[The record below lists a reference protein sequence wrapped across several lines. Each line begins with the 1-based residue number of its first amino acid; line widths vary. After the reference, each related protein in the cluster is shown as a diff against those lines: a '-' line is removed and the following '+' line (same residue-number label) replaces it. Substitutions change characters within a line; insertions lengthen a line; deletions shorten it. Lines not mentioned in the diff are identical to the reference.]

1 MKKLSRLWLFQ
12 WVVPIVVL
20 GLSAVA
26 VPSRATPALDLATAT
41 VAVESQTDAEKAR
54 ALRAALAQVF
64 VKLSGSRTVLANPA
78 IAAALAEAAS
88 YATEVS
94 YVRLPPL
101 PAASTSAAGA
111 AAETVAPETVAP
123 ETVAPDEDGADPPAA
138 ETTAPAEPRL
148 ALTARFE
155 AAALTAL
162 LRRAD
167 VPTWLNRPE
176 LLVVLVV
183 DAPAGQRFAT
193 ADSDPLVSAATEQA
207 MARRGVVWQLPLLDL
222 EDQTLLS
229 PAEAWALDRDKLG
242 IMAHRYGVS
251 QWLVLRYRD
260 PPDAGWHG
268 FWSLGGEG
276 DPFGRVIV
284 ADSLPELVDASVDEA
299 IDRFSPRY
307 ARTAKAVAEN
317 IDVVIDNVRDFR
329 TFGQVTAALDALQV
343 VTQVDVEGVEGEQLT
358 LRLTLAGE
366 PQDLFD
372 AMARDG
378 HFDLVGTSTANFR
391 ASPRANPQVNPPVNP
406 ASAAAP
412 PPLDTAAATGTDS
425 GADLPRHWRWR
436 AGP

>member
-1 MKKLSRLWLFQ
+1 MKKLSRLWLSQ
-12 WVVPIVVL
+12 WVVPVVVL

-26 VPSRATPALDLATAT
+26 VPSRATPVLDLATAT

-123 ETVAPDEDGADPPAA
+123 HEDGADPPAA

-155 AAALTAL
+155 AAALTDL
-162 LRRAD
+162 LRRAE

-193 ADSDPLVSAATEQA
+193 RDSDPLVYAAIEQA
-207 MARRGVVWQLPLLDL
+207 MARRGVASQLPLLDL

-229 PAEAWALDRDKLG
+229 PTEAWALARDNLSA
-242 IMAHRYGVS
+242 MAHRYGVG

-260 PPDAGWHG
+260 PPDADWHG

-276 DPFGRVIV
+276 APVGRVIV
-284 ADSLPELVDASVDEA
+284 ADSLPELVDVSVDEA
-299 IDRFSPRY
+299 VDQFSPRY
-307 ARTAKAVAEN
+307 ARTAKAIAAN
-317 IDVVIDNVRDFR
+317 IDVVIENVRDFR
-329 TFGQVTAALDALQV
+329 AFGLVTDALGALPV
-343 VTQVDVEGVEGEQLT
+343 VTQVEVRGVEGEQLA
-358 LRLTLAGE
+358 LRLTLAGDS
-366 PQDLFD
+366 QDLFD
-372 AMARDG
+372 ALGRDG
-378 HFDLVGTSTANFR
+378 RFEVVASAMPNSAGIPATTPAATAP
-391 ASPRANPQVNPPVNP
+391 AAT
-406 ASAAAP
+406 ASAAEN
-412 PPLDTAAATGTDS
+412 TAAA
-425 GADLPRHWRWR
+425 ADPRQRWRWR
-436 AGP
+436 ADP